1 MGTLGI
7 AIQRFGQL
15 AHPWAGK
22 PVVSRK
28 VQRSCRLPTAAHAA
42 LGVNLGESRA
52 QSGDIAAMAIE
63 KQDMTKTVAR
73 QRLDGIAQ
81 HGDQRGGPQAD
92 GAGKG
97 QMMLGHAQV
106 LGWCYQHA
114 MAFAQLPGNDFR
126 TDGIGSQQ
134 SGGTMLLGGANRYD
148 NAPLTLQIS
157 LDFLPGGML

>member
-15 AHPWAGK
+15 AYPWAGK

-42 LGVNLGESRA
+42 LGVNLGKGRA
-52 QSGDIAAMAIE
+52 QGGDIAAMAVE
-63 KQDMTKTVAR
+63 KQDMAKTVAR

-92 GAGKG
+92 GAGKV

-106 LGWCYQHA
+106 LGWPYQHV
-114 MAFAQLPGNDFR
+114 MAFAQLPGNHFGA
-126 TDGIGSQQ
+126 DGIGSQQ
-134 SGGTMLLGGANRYD
+134 PGGTMLLGGANCND
-148 NAPLTLQIS
+148 NAPSLSQIS